1 MPASHLRLY
10 RDFLVYEAH
19 QLIDTNPQT
28 PRHPKQQADA
38 PSARW
43 MRRGLL
49 GGVAIAVLVSA
60 AAIISAAMSSP
71 EPFAGLTYTIARGD
85 LRVTVTE
92 QGNLESSE
100 STEIKCKV
108 RGLNTVIWVVES
120 GTMVKAGDELV
131 RIDTL
136 YIQEQIDER
145 TKYAYWSRS
154 AAEHSKARVATAIL
168 AVSEY
173 EQGRYVSELMTMEK
187 DLIIAESAL
196 GTKRNMLS
204 HTLLMKESNYKSELQ
219 VEEREFAVSQ
229 ARMFLNLK
237 RTQLEVL
244 KRFTVA
250 EELGTLKGDLVA
262 TKATHEANVERAMAD
277 ASRRDRALAEIEHC
291 VVRAERSGLVIHPS
305 AARWRN
311 APEIAEGL
319 NVYKNQV
326 MLLMPDLSKME
337 VKIGIHESIVDTVTP
352 GMTATV
358 TLPDRIIDGTVAS
371 VASVT
376 RPKSWWTGN
385 EVKYDTIIKLPSIHG
400 LRPGTSA
407 DVEVLIAEH
416 KDVLKIPVAAVVE
429 TEAGK
434 FCWVK
439 TARRVERRILDLG
452 DTNGVFTVI
461 KKGLEEGDEV
471 VLRPSI
477 FEQPVP
483 EAKTL
488 NQATAQ
494 VADPTESE

>member
-1 MPASHLRLY
+1 
-10 RDFLVYEAH
+10 
-19 QLIDTNPQT
+19 
-28 PRHPKQQADA
+28 
-38 PSARW
+38 
-43 MRRGLL
+43 
-49 GGVAIAVLVSA
+49 VL
-60 AAIISAAMSSP
+60 
-71 EPFAGLTYTIARGD
+71 F
-85 LRVTVTE
+85 
-92 QGNLESSE
+92 
-100 STEIKCKV
+100 
-108 RGLNTVIWVVES
+108 
-120 GTMVKAGDELV
+120 
-131 RIDTL
+131 
-136 YIQEQIDER
+136 
-145 TKYAYWSRS
+145 RS
-154 AAEHSKARVATAIL
+154 
-168 AVSEY
+168 
-173 EQGRYVSELMTMEK
+173 
-187 DLIIAESAL
+187 
-196 GTKRNMLS
+196 
-204 HTLLMKESNYKSELQ
+204 
-219 VEEREFAVSQ
+219 
-229 ARMFLNLK
+229 
-237 RTQLEVL
+237 
-244 KRFTVA
+244 
-250 EELGTLKGDLVA
+250 
-262 TKATHEANVERAMAD
+262 
-277 ASRRDRALAEIEHC
+277 
-291 VVRAERSGLVIHPS
+291 
-305 AARWRN
+305 
-311 APEIAEGL
+311 AEGL